1 MSHFTKGDSK
11 FPDIDSTKTKTLD
24 SIITPQ
30 DYQSHGT
37 VKLPEVNHK
46 PKNNPNLSK
55 KVTCLATDVGKPL
68 YIATM

>member
-11 FPDIDSTKTKTLD
+11 FPDIDSPKTKTGD
-24 SIITPQ
+24 IINPK
-30 DYQSHGT
+30 DYQSRGI

-55 KVTCLATDVGKPL
+55 KVTCLATDVGKL
-68 YIATM
+68 CI